1 MDAGFHIL
9 EHPSDLGIEATGADL
24 IEAFR
29 QAAFGLISIVV
40 DPTTIGSAV
49 QREIALEGS
58 DVENLLVQW
67 LSEIL
72 YLYDGEHYLVS
83 GIEILELSSTRLK
96 ARVTGE
102 FIQEQKHRLRIDVK
116 AVTYH
121 QLSVRQEPNG
131 STVRVFLDI

>member
-1 MDAGFHIL
+1 
-9 EHPSDLGIEATGADL
+9 
-24 IEAFR
+24 
-29 QAAFGLISIVV
+29 V

-102 FIQEQKHRLRIDVK
+102 FIQEQKHRLRMDVK